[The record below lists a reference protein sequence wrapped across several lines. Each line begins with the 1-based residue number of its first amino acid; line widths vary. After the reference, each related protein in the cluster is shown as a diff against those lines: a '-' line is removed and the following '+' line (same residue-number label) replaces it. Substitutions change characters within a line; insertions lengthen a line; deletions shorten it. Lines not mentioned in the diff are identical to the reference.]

1 MAGILDYNPE
11 DARMNAFYQGLLNAG
26 AAMASGGGPST
37 TPGAGMA
44 GALTQGLGAFGQ
56 GYRGAMQDNQAAA
69 INAYKMEHLKQ
80 AAEAKRKQQAA
91 YDAYANQTITLT
103 GNAGPT
109 VQAAAAGQASLPQI
123 PGMSPEIARMMDP
136 ESFMKYVQDMRAE
149 QAKRQLDVTYEPMK
163 AGAIEAAKNPHLL
176 ARKAGESEIEYS
188 QRIRTEAGLNPI
200 LAQRAGQEAMQRQGA
215 EAAYAGTIAER
226 KALGETKGLLGSVSI
241 NGATMPAGAARPF
254 LAEFGK
260 TVAGTVPVTV
270 EGRTVPASQAEAE
283 AKKGPAG
290 RNVLSILDEIE
301 PLDESGKPVP
311 GKSLLEQSTGS
322 GVGAGIDWTARQ
334 FGIVTPGA
342 EASAKLKPYEAML
355 VSAMPRMEGPQSDR
369 DVQLYREAAGQ
380 VADPTIPPEL
390 RRAAMGSIRAIYSK
404 YAPNDGYR
412 VIRD

>member
-1 MAGILDYNPE
+1 MAGILDYNPD

-26 AAMASGGGPST
+26 AAMASGGGPAT

-69 INAYKMEHLKQ
+69 VNAYKMEQLKQ
-80 AAEAKRKQQAA
+80 AAEAKRRQQAA
-91 YDAYANQTITLT
+91 YDAYVNQTTPLT

-109 VQAAAAGQASLPQI
+109 VQAAASGQAALPQI
-123 PGMSPEIARMMDP
+123 PGMSPELARTMDP
-136 ESFMKYVQDMRAE
+136 DSFAKYVQEMNAE
-149 QAKRQLDVTYEPMK
+149 RAKRQLDVTYEPMK

-200 LAQRAGQEAMQRQGA
+200 LAQRSGQEAMQRQGA

-226 KALGETKGLLGSVSI
+226 KAMGETKGLLGSVNI
-241 NGATMPAGAARPF
+241 GGNVMPAGAARPF

-260 TVAGTVPVTV
+260 TIAGTTPVAV
-270 EGRTVPASQAEAE
+270 EGRTVSASQAEAE
-283 AKKGPAG
+283 AKKGAAG
-290 RNVLSILDEIE
+290 RNVLSIIDEIE
-301 PLDESGKPVP
+301 PLDENGKPIP
-311 GKSLLEQSTGS
+311 GKSLLERSTGS
-322 GVGAGIDWTARQ
+322 GIGSMVDWGARQ
-334 FGIVTPGA
+334 VGVVTPGA
-342 EASAKLKPYEAML
+342 QAIAQLKPYEAML

-380 VADPTIPPEL
+380 VADPTIPVEM
-390 RRAAMGSIRAIYSK
+390 RRAALSSLRALNSK
-404 YAPNDGYR
+404 YAPSNEYR
-412 VIRD
+412 VIR

>member
-56 GYRGAMQDNQAAA
+56 GYRGALQENQAAA
-69 INAYKMEHLKQ
+69 VNAYKMEQLKQ
-80 AAEAKRKQQAA
+80 AAETKRRQQEA
-91 YDAYANQTITLT
+91 YDAYVNQTIPLT

-109 VQAAAAGQASLPQI
+109 VQAAAAGQAALPQI
-123 PGMSPEIARMMDP
+123 PGMSPEVARKMDP
-136 ESFMKYVQDMRAE
+136 ESFAKYVQDMRYE
-149 QAKRQLDVTYEPMK
+149 QAKRQLDVTYEPLK
-163 AGAIEAAKNPHLL
+163 AGAIEQAKNAPLL
-176 ARKAGESEIEYS
+176 ARKAGESEIEYN
-188 QRIRTEAGLNPI
+188 QRMRTEAGLNPI

-226 KALGETKGLLGSVSI
+226 KALGETKGLLGSVSV
-241 NGATMPAGAARPF
+241 NGVSMPAGAARPF

-260 TVAGTVPVTV
+260 TVAGTVPVSV

-290 RNVLSILDEIE
+290 RNVLSILNEIE
-301 PLDESGKPVP
+301 PLDETGKPIP

-322 GVGAGIDWTARQ
+322 GIGAATDWAAKQ
-334 FGIVTPGA
+334 FGFVTPGS
-342 EASAKLKPYEAML
+342 EAIAKLKPYESML

-369 DVQLYREAAGQ
+369 DVHLYREAAGQ
-380 VADPTIPPEL
+380 VADPTIPVPL
-390 RRAAMGSIRAIYSK
+390 RRAAMESLRTLNAK
-404 YAPNDGYR
+404 YAEPAFK
-412 VIRD
+412 VIRR